1 MQAARA
7 SVLRGALLT
16 GLYFAGAVVA
26 VFYLRTPADVT
37 LFWPAAGIGYAV
49 VLRYGLKYA
58 LTIALAQLLLH
69 LFVVPAPS
77 AFLPFSVAS
86 NAVATVFACLYVS
99 SRREAMQFRIDNGLL
114 LLRGGILLGMVSAGI
129 GTLGM
134 LRAGMAPADDLLRV
148 YVQWFFGDL
157 LGITAVTPSLLL
169 LFNASRRREL
179 RELPFDGSL
188 RERIFWAVLMLLAL
202 ATALLVGRHGSTYPM
217 ALASLPLA
225 LLLWSAARY
234 PPLLTSLATMGV
246 TVFLAL
252 TLGLGLGGTQ
262 RPETLA
268 DSALMM
274 GALTVHSVIPM
285 LLLASYQE
293 RFRAMEALHL
303 RATRDPLT
311 GLLNRDAFEE
321 QARALLAQSQDTLT
335 LLYADL
341 DHFKLV
347 NDSASHVAGD
357 EMIRHVAAL
366 VRTEFGEDALIAR
379 TGGDEFAILAPLDAA
394 GATIR
399 ARRLLAAIEAMRVA
413 WQGQNLGTTASI
425 GMKSSQPPHM
435 AFDELLSKTDAAC
448 FEAKELGGNRLF
460 AIEPNAEGI
469 HVRTRL
475 MHSAMA
481 AREAL
486 DQRRVEFWCQPIVDL
501 HRPSARQ
508 AHFEVL
514 VRWRD
519 ADGKLRP
526 PGELISAAERYRL
539 GPRLDRYVTGGVLAW
554 LEAHPD
560 AAARVEQCSINLGA
574 ATLADEDFSDYFAS
588 RLRRSPL
595 HPEQFCLEITETSV
609 VRDMTRTRRF
619 IGRMRDLGCR
629 FALDD
634 FGTGFCS
641 FGYLRDL
648 DVDYL
653 KIDGSF
659 VRDLDNVQDDG
670 RGLSEAVVRSITEIA
685 HLLGK
690 RAVGEQAETESQL
703 QHLRALGVDYAQGY
717 VFQRPQPIESFFGLE
732 EAVA

>member
-1 MQAARA
+1 MQAGLA

-16 GLYFAGAVVA
+16 GLYFAGAVIA
-26 VFYLRTPADVT
+26 VLYLRTPADVT
-37 LFWPAAGIGYAV
+37 LFWPAAGIGYAA
-49 VLRYGLKYA
+49 VLRYGLKQA
-58 LTIALAQLLLH
+58 PTIAIAQLLLH
-69 LFVVPAPS
+69 LFVVPVPTS
-77 AFLPFSVAS
+77 FLLFSVAS
-86 NAVATVFACLYVS
+86 NSVATVLACAYVQY
-99 SRREAMQFRIDNGLL
+99 RRKKLQFRINDGLL
-114 LLRGGILLGMVSAGI
+114 LLRGGLMLGVISAAIGTVGMLQAGMV
-129 GTLGM
+129 
-134 LRAGMAPADDLLRV
+134 PADELLRV
-148 YVQWFFGDL
+148 YLQWLLGDV
-157 LGITAVTPSLLL
+157 LGITAVTPSLLFV
-169 LFNASRRREL
+169 FNINRRNTANVMPSEGGRRE
-179 RELPFDGSL
+179 RVM
-188 RERIFWAVLMLLAL
+188 WALLMLLAL
-202 ATALLVGRHGSTYPM
+202 LGAFFIGREGSMYPM

-234 PPLLTSLATMGV
+234 PPMFTACATMGV

-252 TLGLGLGGTQ
+252 VLGLGVGGIA
-262 RPETLA
+262 RPETLQ
-268 DSALMM
+268 DTTLMM
-274 GALTVHSVIPM
+274 GALVVHSVIPM
-285 LLLASYQE
+285 LLVASYQE
-293 RFRAMEALHL
+293 RFNVMVALHH

-321 QARALLAQSQDTLT
+321 QARAALTEGNETLT
-335 LLYADL
+335 LLYTDL

-357 EMIRHVAAL
+357 EMIRSVAAL
-366 VRTEFGEDALIAR
+366 VRSEFGDTALIAR
-379 TGGDEFAILAPLDAA
+379 TGGDEFAVLARLDAA
-394 GATIR
+394 GANTR
-399 ARRLLAAIEAMRVA
+399 GRRLLAAIEAMRVA

-425 GMKSSQPPHM
+425 GLTTSQPPHM
-435 AFDELLSKTDAAC
+435 VFDELLSKTDAAC

-460 AIEPNAEGI
+460 ATEQNAEGI
-469 HVRTRL
+469 RVRTRE

-486 DQRRVEFWCQPIVDL
+486 DQRRVELWCQPIVDL
-501 HRPSARQ
+501 RSARPEQ

-514 VRWRD
+514 MRWRD
-519 ADGKLRP
+519 AEGNLRP
-526 PGELISAAERYRL
+526 PGELIAAAERYRM
-539 GPRLDRYVTGGVLAW
+539 GPRLDRYVCGEVLAW
-554 LEAHPD
+554 LESHPE
-560 AAARVEQCSINLGA
+560 AAAKVEQCSINLGA
-574 ATLADEDFSDYFAS
+574 ATLTDEDFSDYFAN

-619 IGRMRDLGCR
+619 ISRMRDLGCR

-659 VRDLDNVQDDG
+659 VRDLDDPHGNG
-670 RGLSEAVVRSITEIA
+670 SGLSEAVVRSITEIA

-690 RAVGEQAETESQL
+690 RAVGEQAETDLQL

-717 VFQRPQPIESFFGLE
+717 VFQRPQPIEAFFGLADTE
-732 EAVA
+732 

>member
-1 MQAARA
+1 MQAGLA

-16 GLYFAGAVVA
+16 GLYFAGAVIA
-26 VFYLRTPADVT
+26 VLYLRTPADVT
-37 LFWPAAGIGYAV
+37 LFWPAAGIGYAA
-49 VLRYGLKYA
+49 VLRYGLKQA
-58 LTIALAQLLLH
+58 PTIALAQLLLH
-69 LFVVPAPS
+69 LFVVPVPLP
-77 AFLPFSVAS
+77 FLLFSVAS
-86 NAVATVFACLYVS
+86 NSVATVLACAYVRY
-99 SRREAMQFRIDNGLL
+99 RRNHLQFRINDGLL
-114 LLRGGILLGMVSAGI
+114 LLRGGLLLGLVSAAI

-134 LRAGMAPADDLLRV
+134 LHSSMVPTDELLRV
-148 YVQWFFGDL
+148 YLQWFLGDL
-157 LGITAVTPSLLL
+157 LGITAATPCL
-169 LFNASRRREL
+169 LFLFNINRRNATHAMPTEGG
-179 RELPFDGSL
+179 P
-188 RERIFWAVLMLLAL
+188 RERLMWALLMLLAL
-202 ATALLVGRHGSTYPM
+202 ALAFVIGRQGSMYPL

-234 PPLLTSLATMGV
+234 PPVFTACATMGV

-252 TLGLGLGGTQ
+252 MLGLGVGGFD
-262 RPETLA
+262 RPETLQ
-268 DSALMM
+268 DTTLMM
-274 GALTVHSVIPM
+274 GALVVHSVIPM
-285 LLLASYQE
+285 LLVASYQE
-293 RFRAMEALHL
+293 RFNAMTALHH

-321 QARALLAQSQDTLT
+321 QARAALAEVGEVLT
-335 LLYADL
+335 LLYTDL

-357 EMIRHVAAL
+357 EMIRSVAAL
-366 VRTEFGEDALIAR
+366 VRSEFGDTALIAR
-379 TGGDEFAILAPLDAA
+379 TGGDEFAVLARLDAA
-394 GATIR
+394 GANTR
-399 ARRLLAAIEAMRVA
+399 GRRLLSAIEAMRVA

-425 GMKSSQPPHM
+425 GLTTSQPPHM

-460 AIEPNAEGI
+460 ATEQNAEGI

-486 DQRRVEFWCQPIVDL
+486 DQRRVELWCQPIVDL
-501 HRPSARQ
+501 RSPAPEQ

-514 VRWRD
+514 MRWRD
-519 ADGKLRP
+519 AEGNLRP
-526 PGELISAAERYRL
+526 PGELIAAAERYRM
-539 GPRLDRYVTGGVLAW
+539 GPRLDRYVCGEVLAW
-554 LEAHPD
+554 LESHPE
-560 AAARVEQCSINLGA
+560 AASKVEQCSINLGA
-574 ATLADEDFSDYFAS
+574 ATLADEDFSDYVAN

-619 IGRMRDLGCR
+619 ISRMRDLGCR

-659 VRDLDNVQDDG
+659 VRDLDDSHG
-670 RGLSEAVVRSITEIA
+670 KGSGLSEAVVRSITEIA

-690 RAVGEQAETESQL
+690 RAVGEQAETELQL

-717 VFQRPQPIESFFGLE
+717 VFRQPQPIDAFFGL
-732 EAVA
+732 AVAD

>member
-1 MQAARA
+1 MQAGLA

-16 GLYFAGAVVA
+16 GLYFAGAVIA
-26 VFYLRTPADVT
+26 VLYLRTPADVT
-37 LFWPAAGIGYAV
+37 LFWPAAGIGYAA
-49 VLRYGLKYA
+49 VLRYGLKQA
-58 LTIALAQLLLH
+58 PTIAIAQLLLH
-69 LFVVPAPS
+69 LFVVPAS
-77 AFLPFSVAS
+77 STFLLFSVAS
-86 NAVATVFACLYVS
+86 NSVATVLACAYVQH
-99 SRREAMQFRIDNGLL
+99 RRKQLQFRINDGLL
-114 LLRGGILLGMVSAGI
+114 LLRGGLLLGVISAGI
-129 GTLGM
+129 GTVGM
-134 LRAGMAPADDLLRV
+134 LQADMVPAHDLLRV
-148 YVQWFFGDL
+148 YLQWLLGDV
-157 LGITAVTPSLLL
+157 LGITAVTPSLLF
-169 LFNASRRREL
+169 LFNINRRNTAHVMPSEGGRRE
-179 RELPFDGSL
+179 RVM
-188 RERIFWAVLMLLAL
+188 WALLMLLAL
-202 ATALLVGRHGSTYPM
+202 LGAFFIGREGSMYPM

-234 PPLLTSLATMGV
+234 PPMFTACATMGV

-252 TLGLGLGGTQ
+252 VLGLGVGGIA
-262 RPETLA
+262 RPETLQ
-268 DSALMM
+268 DTTLMM
-274 GALTVHSVIPM
+274 GALVVHSVIPM
-285 LLLASYQE
+285 LLVASYQE
-293 RFRAMEALHL
+293 RFNVMVALHH

-321 QARALLAQSQDTLT
+321 QARAALAEGNETLT
-335 LLYADL
+335 LLYTDL

-357 EMIRHVAAL
+357 EMIRSVAAL
-366 VRTEFGEDALIAR
+366 VRSEFGDTALIAR
-379 TGGDEFAILAPLDAA
+379 TGGDEFAVLARLDAA
-394 GATIR
+394 GANTR
-399 ARRLLAAIEAMRVA
+399 GRRLLAAIEAMRVA

-425 GMKSSQPPHM
+425 GLTTSQPPHM

-460 AIEPNAEGI
+460 ATEQNAEGI
-469 HVRTRL
+469 RVRTRL

-486 DQRRVEFWCQPIVDL
+486 DQRRVELWCQPIVDL
-501 HRPSARQ
+501 RSPGPEQ

-514 VRWRD
+514 MRWRD
-519 ADGKLRP
+519 AEGNLRP
-526 PGELISAAERYRL
+526 PGELIAAAERYRM
-539 GPRLDRYVTGGVLAW
+539 GPRLDRYVCGEVLAW
-554 LEAHPD
+554 LEAHPE
-560 AAARVEQCSINLGA
+560 AAAKVEQCSINLGA
-574 ATLADEDFSDYFAS
+574 ATLTDEDFSDYFAN
-588 RLRRSPL
+588 RLRRSSL
-595 HPEQFCLEITETSV
+595 RPEQFCLEITETSV

-659 VRDLDNVQDDG
+659 VRDLDHS
-670 RGLSEAVVRSITEIA
+670 GLSEAVVRSITEIA

-690 RAVGEQAETESQL
+690 RAVGEQAETELQL

-717 VFQRPQPIESFFGLE
+717 VFQRPQPIEAFFGLPE
-732 EAVA
+732 KT